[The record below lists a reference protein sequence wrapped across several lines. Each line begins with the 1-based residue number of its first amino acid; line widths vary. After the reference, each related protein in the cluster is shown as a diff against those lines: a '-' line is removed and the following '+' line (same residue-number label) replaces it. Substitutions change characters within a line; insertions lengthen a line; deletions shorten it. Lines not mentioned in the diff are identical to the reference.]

1 MKETFSAALRAEIEA
16 IVMRYEALVSSRVE
30 AAEREGARGTEAAE
44 RELATL
50 RASLDG
56 MAQELAAL
64 RSERDTLARELAAL
78 RSERDGIAAQFE
90 ASRGRVESL
99 EAEVRAGAAVAS
111 ALEEQ
116 FSAEKRFVVAC
127 ADVSGTMME
136 SALCAALGRDLSAS
150 PALYAAL
157 KAKGLEGVLVGA
169 FKERG
174 RAIAHAPLL
183 ERERAPLAALAS
195 AAGCEL
201 VTPTAGTRFSASSM
215 EKAATTS
222 DPAEEGNVVECML
235 PGLRRAGT
243 EGMLVFPRVRVA
255 TG

>member
-1 MKETFSAALRAEIEA
+1 MKETFSTALRAEIEA
-16 IVMRYEALVSSRVE
+16 IVLRYEALVSSRVE

-50 RASLDG
+50 RAERDG
-56 MAQELAAL
+56 MARELAAL
-64 RSERDTLARELAAL
+64 RSERDTLTRELSAL
-78 RSERDGIAAQFE
+78 RAERDGIAAQFD
-90 ASRGRVESL
+90 ASRGRIESL

-116 FSAEKRFVVAC
+116 FSAEKRFLASC
-127 ADVSGTMME
+127 ADVSGTMLE
-136 SALCAALGRDLSAS
+136 SALRAALGRDLEAS

-174 RAIAHAPLL
+174 RTIAHAPLL
-183 ERERAPLAALAS
+183 ERERRALAS

-201 VTPTAGTRFSASSM
+201 VTPTPGTRFSASSM

-235 PGLRRAGT
+235 SGLRRAGT

>member
-16 IVMRYEALVSSRVE
+16 IVMRYEALVSSRVD
-30 AAEREGARGTEAAE
+30 AAERDGSTAARDELAALRAE
-44 RELATL
+44 RDEMARELATL
-50 RASLDG
+50 RVQRERLSL
-56 MAQELAAL
+56 EL
-64 RSERDTLARELAAL
+64 DTARE
-78 RSERDGIAAQFE
+78 RIAA
-90 ASRGRVESL
+90 L
-99 EAEVRAGAAVAS
+99 EAEVRAGAAAHL

-116 FSAEKRFVVAC
+116 FTAEKRFTA
-127 ADVSGTMME
+127 ASAEVSGTMLE
-136 SALCAALGRDLSAS
+136 GALRAAIGRDLDPS

-157 KAKGLEGVLVGA
+157 KGKGLEGVLVAA

-174 RAIAHAPLL
+174 RTIAHAPLL
-183 ERERAPLAALAS
+183 ERERAPLSALAS

-201 VTPTAGTRFSASSM
+201 VSPAPGTRFSASSM

-243 EGMLVFPRVRVA
+243 DGMLVFPRVRVA

>member
-30 AAEREGARGTEAAE
+30 AAEREGAVGVRDELAKIRAE
-44 RELATL
+44 RDDLSRELATL
-50 RASLDG
+50 RVQRERLSL
-56 MAQELAAL
+56 EL
-64 RSERDTLARELAAL
+64 DTARE
-78 RSERDGIAAQFE
+78 RIAA
-90 ASRGRVESL
+90 L
-99 EAEVRAGAAVAS
+99 EAEVRAGAAAAS

-116 FSAEKRFVVAC
+116 FSAEKKFVAAC
-127 ADVSGTMME
+127 DEVGGTMLE
-136 SALCAALGRDLSAS
+136 GALRGSIGRDLAAS
-150 PALYAAL
+150 PALFAAL

-174 RAIAHAPLL
+174 RTIAHAPLL
-183 ERERAPLAALAS
+183 ERERAPLVALAS

-201 VTPTAGTRFSASSM
+201 VTPAPGTRFSASLM

-243 EGMLVFPRVRVA
+243 EGVLVFPRVRVA

>member
-1 MKETFSAALRAEIEA
+1 MKDTFSAALRAEIEA

-30 AAEREGARGTEAAE
+30 AAEREGAGAAQGE
-44 RELATL
+44 VAKLRAERDEMSRELATL
-50 RASLDG
+50 RVQRERLSL
-56 MAQELAAL
+56 EL
-64 RSERDTLARELAAL
+64 DTARE
-78 RSERDGIAAQFE
+78 RIAA
-90 ASRGRVESL
+90 L
-99 EAEVRAGAAVAS
+99 EAEVRAGAAAAS

-116 FSAEKRFVVAC
+116 FSAEKKFVAAC
-127 ADVSGTMME
+127 ADVSGTMLE
-136 SALCAALGRDLSAS
+136 GALRAAIGRDLVAS
-150 PALYAAL
+150 PGLYAAL
-157 KAKGLEGVLVGA
+157 KAKGLEAVLVGA

-174 RAIAHAPLL
+174 RTIAHAPLL

-201 VTPTAGTRFSASSM
+201 VTPTSGTRFSASSM

-235 PGLRRAGT
+235 AGLRRAGT

>member
-16 IVMRYEALVSSRVE
+16 VVMRYEAIVSSRVE
-30 AAEREGARGTEAAE
+30 AAEREGARQAEAA
-44 RELATL
+44 RGELLSL
-50 RASLDG
+50 RA
-56 MAQELAAL
+56 
-64 RSERDTLARELAAL
+64 ERDGLSRELAAL
-78 RSERDGIAAQFE
+78 RVEREGIALQLE
-90 ASRGRVESL
+90 ASRGRIEAL
-99 EAEVRAGAAVAS
+99 EAEVRVGAAAAS

-116 FSAEKRFVVAC
+116 FSAEKRFVAAC
-127 ADVSGTMME
+127 AEVSGTMLE
-136 SALCAALGRDLSAS
+136 GALRSVVGRDLEAS
-150 PALYAAL
+150 PAFYAAL
-157 KAKGLEGVLVGA
+157 KAKGLEVVLVGA

-174 RAIAHAPLL
+174 RTIAQASLL
-183 ERERAPLAALAS
+183 ERERAPLPSLAA

-201 VTPTAGTRFSASSM
+201 VAPASGTRFSASSM

-243 EGMLVFPRVRVA
+243 EGSLVFPRVRVA

>member
-16 IVMRYEALVSSRVE
+16 VVMRYEALVSSRVE
-30 AAEREGARGTEAAE
+30 AAERDGSAGARDELAKLRAE
-44 RELATL
+44 RDEMSRELATL
-50 RASLDG
+50 RVQRERLSLELDG
-56 MAQELAAL
+56 
-64 RSERDTLARELAAL
+64 ARE
-78 RSERDGIAAQFE
+78 RIAA
-90 ASRGRVESL
+90 L
-99 EAEVRAGAAVAS
+99 EAEVRAGVAAAS

-116 FSAEKRFVVAC
+116 FSAEKRFVSAC
-127 ADVSGTMME
+127 DEVSGTMLE
-136 SALCAALGRDLSAS
+136 GALRSAIGRDLAAS

-174 RAIAHAPLL
+174 RTIAHAPLL
-183 ERERAPLAALAS
+183 ERERAPLSALAS

-201 VTPTAGTRFSASSM
+201 VAPTAGTRFSTSSM
-215 EKAATTS
+215 EKAATAS
-222 DPAEEGNVVECML
+222 DPAEEGNVVDCLL

-243 EGMLVFPRVRVA
+243 EGLLVFPRVRVA

>member
-30 AAEREGARGTEAAE
+30 AAEREGAGAVQGELAKLRAE
-44 RELATL
+44 RDELSRELATL
-50 RASLDG
+50 RVQRERLSLD
-56 MAQELAAL
+56 L
-64 RSERDTLARELAAL
+64 DTARE
-78 RSERDGIAAQFE
+78 RIAA
-90 ASRGRVESL
+90 L
-99 EAEVRAGAAVAS
+99 EAEVRAGAAAAS

-116 FSAEKRFVVAC
+116 FSAEKKFVSAC
-127 ADVSGTMME
+127 DDVTGTMLE
-136 SALCAALGRDLSAS
+136 GALRASLGRDLAAS
-150 PALYAAL
+150 PALFAAL
-157 KAKGLEGVLVGA
+157 KAKGLEVVLVGA

-174 RAIAHAPLL
+174 RTIAHAPLL
-183 ERERAPLAALAS
+183 ERERNPLAALAS

-201 VTPTAGTRFSASSM
+201 VAPTAGTRFSASAM